1 MESTKKKWTLL
12 KKVLVVFAALAV
24 LAGGFFAFLLLRYGK
39 AEKIYNEGRFDEAKV
54 IFEKMGSF
62 KSADEM
68 VLRCDYTKALGL
80 LNAGKTDEAKVVF
93 ESISE
98 FEDSSDLVLECDYRK
113 ASGFLKEKKYDEA
126 KVLFSSIVSY
136 KDCSDLV
143 FQCDYDKAT
152 DLLNA
157 KAYDDAKALFNT
169 ISDFKNSSDMVL
181 ECDFRRGME
190 KLEGERYDEFMAVMN
205 LVPAYKTYVFYSGWG
220 FDYDEFGNLWKWNGK
235 IELPKE
241 ALDIEEKE
249 MGHEFDPFD
258 MYLAFETDMNDYS
271 REEELR
277 AMFESLGDY
286 SDSEKVVKDLTK
298 IIGSK
303 KFYALSFAEAK
314 EEFDK
319 YPDDDDFAFFSKAC
333 EMEMI
338 RDLALEG
345 NYKEVGSR
353 LMNIIFD
360 DEFLLEYYGKGS
372 ICDNEDFQTLV
383 GGKVVKPKVA
393 RQHIVDGVMHQLNL
407 MYMDDDKLGYF
418 FYGICDREDTNYGFI
433 DFSSEGVYI
442 SKDLHDKPI
451 KRWE

>member
-1 MESTKKKWTLL
+1 MDLVKESIS
-12 KKVLVVFAALAV
+12 
-24 LAGGFFAFLLLRYGK
+24 GFCSARSFGWGLFAFLLLRYGK

-68 VLRCDYTKALGL
+68 VLRCDYSKALGL

-205 LVPAYKTYVFYSGWG
+205 LVPSYKSFVFYSGWG
-220 FDYDEFGNLWKWNGK
+220 IDYDEFGNPWKWNGK
-235 IELPKE
+235 IELPQE
-241 ALDIEEKE
+241 ALEIEEKE
-249 MGHEFDPFD
+249 NGHESDPFD
-258 MYLAFETDMNDYS
+258 MYNAFETDMNDYS
-271 REEELR
+271 KEEELR
-277 AMFESLGDY
+277 TLFAELGDY
-286 SDSEKVVKDLTK
+286 SDAKNVVKDLTK

-303 KFYALSFAEAK
+303 KFYSLSFAEAK

-319 YPDDDDFAFFSKAC
+319 YPDDEDFVFFSKAC

-345 NYKEVGSR
+345 NYEEVGSK
-353 LMNIIFD
+353 LLNIIFD
-360 DEFLLEYYGKGS
+360 DEFLIEYYGKGS
-372 ICDNEDFQTLV
+372 VYDNEEYRTII
-383 GGKVVKPKVA
+383 GGKAIKPKLA

-407 MYMDDDKLGYF
+407 MYMNDDKLGYF

-433 DFSSEGVYI
+433 DFNADGVYI
-442 SKDLHDKPI
+442 GKMLNDKPV
-451 KRWE
+451 KRWK